1 MLFLKA
7 SEQRQIFMMEEAIE
21 AVGIA
26 LREYSSQRAITPVR
40 TFIPVE
46 KENGTSIFMPS
57 LVQATGSLGF
67 KFVSVFPNNKHKN
80 KKTING
86 IMVLAHIETGEPLAL
101 LEASYLT
108 VLRTGAASGLATKL
122 LSREDSKVLS
132 VIGTGAQSRGIIEGV
147 LTVRPMIEEIRL
159 YNRSKAK
166 AHVLAEELIR
176 QYGHER
182 FHISVFNDADRAVH
196 GSTIVITATNSP
208 EPVFSDAAIEP
219 GVHVN
224 AVGSYLPTMQE
235 LPTRLMKIADK
246 IVVESREAALE
257 ETGDLLIPIKQGE
270 FHPEQIYGE
279 IGEILSGM
287 KQGRE
292 RQDEITVFESVGLA
306 TMDVVLA
313 KFIYDLAVQAGV
325 GQHVRL
331 DS

>member
-7 SEQRQIFMMEEAIE
+7 SEQRQIIWMEEAIE
-21 AVGIA
+21 AVGVA
-26 LREYSSQRAITPVR
+26 LTEYSNQRAITPVR

-57 LVQATGSLGF
+57 LIQAAGSLGF

-86 IMVLAHIETGEPLAL
+86 IMVLADIETGEPLAL

-122 LSREDSKVLS
+122 LSREDSRILT

-147 LTVRPMIEEIRL
+147 LAVRPMIEEIRL
-159 YNRSKAK
+159 YNRNIAK
-166 AHVLAEELIR
+166 AHILAEELIR
-176 QYGHER
+176 KHGEDR
-182 FHISVFNDADRAVH
+182 FRISVFNDTERAVQ
-196 GSTIVITATNSP
+196 GSNIVITATNSP
-208 EPVFSDAAIEP
+208 YPVFSDTVIEP

-235 LPTRLMKIADK
+235 LPTRLITMADK

-257 ETGDLLIPIKQGE
+257 ETGDLLIPIEQGE
-270 FHPEQIYGE
+270 FHPDQIYAE
-279 IGEILSGM
+279 MGEILSGM

-292 RQDEITVFESVGLA
+292 RPDEITVFESVGLA

-313 KFIYDLAVQAGV
+313 KLIYDRALQADI

-331 DS
+331 DA